1 MRACLSSLRAQD
13 FAFALAVR
21 LECRDAIEHFETE
34 YMSLLRSCA
43 ERITRDEGRITAL
56 TKEVFDELHGSRD
69 VDGRRRSLFDEF
81 DGQVSLITWL
91 REVML
96 QREMG
101 GPPPAVPLLLQP
113 ASADSDAKRE
123 FLDALDT
130 AAWPSRRFKF
140 RLWQAPLALVILILI
155 SVIATATRRQ
165 TRRLAAP
172 PLSAFADN
180 RRASGLS
187 PRQSQ
192 RFSAPSRSATVDNR
206 GDGGILQSTLLEAS
220 PQFEQ
225 STFTC
230 ASYGLGLA
238 STSSGPESRQ
248 ADRFAGD
255 IESLF
260 SRAEAGAR
268 FAMATGSPIPA
279 SAAPAQS
286 VATAPR
292 RSVFASRALARPAL
306 SSAASKPYP
315 FARVDKARYA
325 TNRARLTRSTLSL
338 NQAVVTKWRK
348 IKRDTSARHTRVVE
362 AYRSGNSRL
371 DADSR
376 KTGAASGVALSD
388 AVARKPITV
397 AAPEDLTRWMLTSR
411 GVIARS
417 NDGVSWQPLLSG
429 TDHDLIAGTAPSA
442 EVCWIVGRAG
452 TILRTTDGEQWE
464 SIPSPTRADLLS
476 ISATNEYTAIVLTAD
491 GRRFTTNNGGKTW
504 EPTQN

>member
-180 RRASGLS
+180 RRASGVS

-206 GDGGILQSTLLEAS
+206 GDGGILQPTLLEAS

-248 ADRFAGD
+248 AEQFAGD

-260 SRAEAGAR
+260 SRREASDRIATATALNTR
-268 FAMATGSPIPA
+268 AFAGPA
-279 SAAPAQS
+279 PSVLTAQGQS
-286 VATAPR
+286 VWAGRTMA
-292 RSVFASRALARPAL
+292 RSAL
-306 SSAASKPYP
+306 SSDVDEPDP
-315 FARVDKARYA
+315 FVRLDKATPA
-325 TNRARLTRSTLSL
+325 TSRARLTRSTLSL
-338 NQAVVTKWRK
+338 DRPVVPKWHKIEFRASTHKLRAFDKISEDERQRIERLEKTLNDDQAQANRPSEHDAQLKELL
-348 IKRDTSARHTRVVE
+348 AR
-362 AYRSGNSRL
+362 
-371 DADSR
+371 
-376 KTGAASGVALSD
+376 
-388 AVARKPITV
+388 
-397 AAPEDLTRWMLTSR
+397 
-411 GVIARS
+411 
-417 NDGVSWQPLLSG
+417 
-429 TDHDLIAGTAPSA
+429 
-442 EVCWIVGRAG
+442 
-452 TILRTTDGEQWE
+452 
-464 SIPSPTRADLLS
+464 
-476 ISATNEYTAIVLTAD
+476 
-491 GRRFTTNNGGKTW
+491 
-504 EPTQN
+504 